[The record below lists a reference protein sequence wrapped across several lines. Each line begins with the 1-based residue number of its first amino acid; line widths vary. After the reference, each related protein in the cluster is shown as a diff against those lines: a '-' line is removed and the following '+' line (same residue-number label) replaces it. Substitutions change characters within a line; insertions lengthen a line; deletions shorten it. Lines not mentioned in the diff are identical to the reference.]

1 MFLIRVKHLVHY
13 YHIGTRSS
21 HVGNYRTG
29 TMNGS
34 QRPILHLQG
43 SHDTTHRFHQMV
55 VSKDTLGVGGG
66 RISPDKSPPRSCGI
80 LNPPTHLEG
89 NPCLT
94 P

>member
-1 MFLIRVKHLVHY
+1 
-13 YHIGTRSS
+13 
-21 HVGNYRTG
+21 
-29 TMNGS
+29 MNGS

-55 VSKDTLGVGGG
+55 PKDTLGVGG